1 MDYKKYIKSRSTR
14 EKILQMFS
22 FIPDVPMVRFQYR
35 VKTGNKLNLKNPKRF
50 TEKLQWY
57 KLYYKNPYM
66 VQCVDK
72 YDVREYV
79 ASKGLEKYLV
89 PCYGVYD
96 SVDDIDWEK
105 LPKQFVMKDT
115 LGGGGNS
122 VIVVKNKD
130 SCNIEELV
138 EKGKKWT
145 GINAH
150 KRGGGREWPYYSG
163 KKHRIIIEKYINSE
177 TISGGLIDY
186 KFFCFNGKAIYLY
199 IISDRNLGNN
209 SELGVFD
216 INFKKIKAKRTDEE
230 PLKREIL
237 RPDNFEEMKNV
248 AQCLAGNFP
257 EVRVDMYNVDGTIL
271 FGEVTFF
278 DGSGYMK
285 FEPDSFDFEMGE
297 KFILPE
303 KLRGGYIDS

>member
-1 MDYKKYIKSRSTR
+1 MDYKKYVKSRSTR

-22 FIPDVPMVRFQYR
+22 FIPDVPMVRFQYW